1 MKKLLVAVLVLCLA
15 LSMVPAF
22 ALELL
27 SGADTYPIDTDKTI
41 TWYAQGGLNPHEKF
55 ADWKES
61 PFHTGLIRETG
72 INIETL
78 WTRTQKADRETG
90 C

>member
-41 TWYAQGGLNPHEKF
+41 TWYAQGNRMKSLR
-55 ADWKES
+55 
-61 PFHTGLIRETG
+61 TGRNLPSTPV
-72 INIETL
+72 
-78 WTRTQKADRETG
+78 
-90 C
+90 